1 MLRKAKKEKKKV
13 LNRAQHSSSNNKN
26 WECRTLFKPPD
37 IQAAE
42 QAALVLF
49 ILSLSLFH
57 SVTLSRL
64 HISTQTLSLSLFLL
78 LILSLSRMTD
88 KIDTQ
93 SETLF
98 LSLSL
103 SLSLSQ
109 SLSYSPTTIT
119 VRLFLNSF
127 HPLVRLPSRLS
138 FFLFLATSVS
148 GAAATTTTAA
158 AAAAD
163 FCKMQSFVRSIGRS
177 CCS

>member
-1 MLRKAKKEKKKV
+1 
-13 LNRAQHSSSNNKN
+13 
-26 WECRTLFKPPD
+26 
-37 IQAAE
+37 
-42 QAALVLF
+42 
-49 ILSLSLFH
+49 
-57 SVTLSRL
+57 
-64 HISTQTLSLSLFLL
+64 
-78 LILSLSRMTD
+78 MTD

-98 LSLSL
+98 L